1 MDDDQVNPR
10 CQKVLVLIAAL
21 LAAGVT
27 LSAGFWQLRRADE
40 KLARHAAIVA
50 RDRLPPLNNAS
61 LPCDE
66 QGWAQQVHR
75 PVVLRGH
82 WMARYTWLLDNRAM
96 DGRAGFYVVTPL
108 RLEGS
113 PCRAQVLLV
122 QRGWLPRH
130 AQDRT
135 QIPPFVTP
143 LGPVEVRGRL
153 ITEPSRVFSLGTDTT
168 SPSGSGPEI
177 VQNVDLTAWPAQL
190 GEPVL
195 GGAVL
200 QVQPEVLAPGGSASS
215 SPSVVPLRRD
225 WPVPV
230 ADVGKHHAYA
240 AQWFAMAALIT
251 GLYVWFQLV
260 SPFRRR
266 PH

>member
-1 MDDDQVNPR
+1 MNPR
-10 CQKVLVLIAAL
+10 WQKVFVLIAAL
-21 LAAGVT
+21 LAVGVT

-40 KLARHAAIVA
+40 KLARHDAIVA
-50 RDRLPPLNNAS
+50 RDKLPALDNAA
-61 LPCDE
+61 LPCDAP
-66 QGWAQQVHR
+66 GWAQAVQR
-75 PVVLRGH
+75 QVVLRGH
-82 WMARYTWLLDNRAM
+82 WMTRYTWLLDNRAM

-108 RLEGS
+108 RLASS

-122 QRGWLPRH
+122 QRGWLPRN

-135 QIPPFVTP
+135 LVPPFDTP
-143 LGPVEVRGRL
+143 AGPIQLRGRL
-153 ITEPSRVFSLGTDTT
+153 IPEPSRVFSLGTDTT

-200 QVQPEVLAPGGSASS
+200 QLQPEVIQPPAAASS
-215 SPSVVPLRRD
+215 NPSVFSLLRD
-225 WPVPV
+225 WPVL
-230 ADVGKHHAYA
+230 ASDVGKHHAYA

-260 SPFRRR
+260 SPLRRR

>member
-1 MDDDQVNPR
+1 MNEAAVNPR
-10 CQKVLVLIAAL
+10 WQKVFVLLAAL

-40 KLARHAAIVA
+40 KLARHDAIVA
-50 RDRLPPLNNAS
+50 RDKLHALNNAS
-61 LPCDE
+61 LPCDAS
-66 QGWAQQVHR
+66 GWERQVQR
-75 PVVLRGH
+75 QVVLRGH
-82 WMARYTWLLDNRAM
+82 WMTRYTWLLDNRAM

-122 QRGWLPRH
+122 QRGWVPRN
-130 AQDRT
+130 AQNRNL
-135 QIPPFVTP
+135 IPPFDTP
-143 LGPVEVRGRL
+143 TGPVELRGRL
-153 ITEPSRVFSLGTDTT
+153 ISEPSRVFSLGTDTT

-200 QVQPEVLAPGGSASS
+200 QLKPEVIAPPAAASS
-215 SPSVVPLRRD
+215 SPSVFPLLRD
-225 WPVPV
+225 WPVL
-230 ADVGKHHAYA
+230 ASDVGKHHAYA

-260 SPFRRR
+260 SPLRRR